1 MKRSHVKEQKSH
13 RFPKN
18 ESKKQL
24 WKGKVDKDL
33 DGFIVSDKKVVC
45 FNQFEYERPTYA
57 SPVPS
62 MFMTIRK
69 PLEP

>member
-45 FNQFEYERPTYA
+45 LTSLNMRDLLMLHQFHPC
-57 SPVPS
+57 
-62 MFMTIRK
+62 
-69 PLEP
+69 L

>member
-24 WKGKVDKDL
+24 WKGKVDKTWMDL
-33 DGFIVSDKKVVC
+33 LF
-45 FNQFEYERPTYA
+45 Q
-57 SPVPS
+57 
-62 MFMTIRK
+62 IRK
-69 PLEP
+69 LYALTSLNMGDVLMLHQFYPCL

>member
-13 RFPKN
+13 RFL
-18 ESKKQL
+18 S
-24 WKGKVDKDL
+24 KGKVDKDL

-45 FNQFEYERPTYA
+45 FNQFKYGRRTYA
-57 SPVPS
+57 SPVLS